1 MKNEILKLVT
11 AEKGSISKT
20 KLRNV
25 LKKHSLLDL
34 ILSSKPNTN
43 ALHEHF
49 YWWYHDLSE
58 YPNKCEVCFKK
69 LYYFK
74 NFKVGYTA
82 YSTCSKVCAAKHPS
96 RIGKIKSTNLEKYGV
111 TSASQ
116 RPEVKV
122 KIKNTNMEKYG
133 VKSILQLQITKD
145 GMKKK
150 YGVENISQS
159 NHWKDSV
166 SKTWEQKGGHV
177 FTNGTLL
184 NEIARKTLKQ
194 ELQIDGDYSYHQL
207 AAWKRDGETFDI
219 NGAPRGFSILS
230 YDYAKN
236 EVIMKHECGEEQIS
250 DIRTAR
256 GFRCLTCHPL
266 KYSKFEC
273 EVYEFILSLEVEAI
287 RNDRKQIYPLELDL
301 FLPKFNIGI
310 ECNGDFWHSYD
321 THETK
326 EERNK
331 HLTKLESCLD
341 KNIEL
346 IQITEHEWKNKQ
358 DFVKSIIISRLGKAK
373 KYHAR
378 KLECKEISTKDA
390 ANFFKENHIQGSAAA
405 KVAFGLFEGSMIV
418 AAASAGPVRF
428 TNSQNWELIRFATKL
443 NCSANG
449 GFSKL
454 ISRLMQVLKNNNVPA
469 LESYLDRR
477 IFSGNSLIKTGW
489 ALKTTSSPGY
499 CWLLGGTRLGRNKT
513 QKHRLP
519 KLLGDRFMK
528 MLSEAENMRN
538 VGARRL
544 WDCGQYLFIKYL

>member
-43 ALHEHF
+43 DLHEHF

-74 NFKVGYTA
+74 NFKVGYAA

-184 NEIARKTLKQ
+184 NEIARETLKQ

-256 GFRCLTCHPL
+256 GFRCLACHPL

-273 EVYEFILSLEVEAI
+273 EVYEFIISLGVEAI
-287 RNDRKQIYPLELDL
+287 RNDRKRIYPLELDL

-310 ECNGDFWHSYD
+310 ECNGDYWHSFD
-321 THETK
+321 RHESK
-326 EERNK
+326 DERNK
-331 HLTKLESCLD
+331 HLLKLNACLD
-341 KNIEL
+341 KNIQL
-346 IQITEHEWKNKQ
+346 IQVTEYEWQNRQ
-358 DFVKSIIISRLGKAK
+358 EQIKSLLTIRLGQAK
-373 KYHAR
+373 KHHGR
-378 KLECKEISTKDA
+378 KMSCRQISTIDA
-390 ANFFKENHIQGSAAA
+390 SRFFKENHIQGHAPASI
-405 KVAFGLFEGSMIV
+405 AFGLFNNEELI
-418 AAASAGPVRF
+418 ACASIAPARY
-428 TNSQNWELIRFATKL
+428 SKSENWELIRFSTKL
-443 NCSANG
+443 NCIVVG
-449 GFSKL
+449 GFSKIL
-454 ISRLMQVLKNNNVPA
+454 SQITQELRNKNVNA

-477 IFSGNSLIKTGW
+477 LFSGKSLIETGW
-489 ALKTTSSPGY
+489 ELKTTSTPGY
-499 CWLLGGTRLGRNKT
+499 CWLLGDKRLSRNKT
-513 QKHRLP
+513 QKHKLA
-519 KLLGDRFMK
+519 KLLGESFDETK
-528 MLSEAENMRN
+528 TEAENMRN
-538 VGARRL
+538 IGARRL
-544 WDCGQYLFIKYL
+544 WDCGQYLYIKTL